1 MDFTIAGTGSCL
13 PDFSVGN
20 SEFVG
25 FVDTSDEWIST
36 RTGIG
41 RRHFLK
47 GQSLLEIASRAAR
60 GALENAGLAPERLD
74 LILCATVQGP
84 DVFPALACLVQAELG
99 ASCPAFDLNAGCTG
113 FLYALDAAAAYF
125 RSGRARHVLIVC
137 AEQLSRF
144 LDWGDRS
151 TCVLFGDGAGA
162 AVLSPGDSL
171 LSLRIGAAGRRENL
185 YLAADGPAGPFWGAA
200 GAKNKLHMDGR
211 EIFKFAVT
219 TVPREIEAA
228 LRSAGVAADDVDYFL
243 LHQANGRI
251 IDSARERLGQPEE
264 KFPTNLAEC
273 GNTSSASIP
282 MLLDGLNREKRLREG
297 NILLLCA
304 FGAGLTWGT
313 CVVRWN
319 NEPKNDGGI

>member
-13 PDFSVGN
+13 PAFSVGN
-20 SEFVG
+20 QEFVE

-36 RTGIG
+36 RTGIR

-47 GQSLLEIASRAAR
+47 GESLLEISSRAAR
-60 GALENAGLAPERLD
+60 GALEGAGLAADQLD
-74 LILCATVQGP
+74 LILCATVQGQ
-84 DVFPALACLVQAELG
+84 DVFPALSCLVQAEIG
-99 ASCPAFDLNAGCTG
+99 ATCPAFDLNAGCTG
-113 FLYALDAAAAYF
+113 FLYALDTAAAYF
-125 RSGRARHVLIVC
+125 RSGRAKYILIVC

-171 LSLRIGAAGRRENL
+171 LSLRIGAAGRREHL
-185 YLAADGPAGPFWGAA
+185 YLAASGPAGPFWDGEST
-200 GAKNKLHMDGR
+200 KDRIHMNGR

-219 TVPREIEAA
+219 TVQKEIDAA
-228 LRSAGVAADDVDYFL
+228 VQSAGITADDVDYFL

-264 KFPTNLAEC
+264 KFPTNMDEC

-282 MLLDGLNREKRLREG
+282 MLLDSLNREKKLRPG

-313 CVVRWN
+313 CVLRW
-319 NEPKNDGGI
+319 DGETEK